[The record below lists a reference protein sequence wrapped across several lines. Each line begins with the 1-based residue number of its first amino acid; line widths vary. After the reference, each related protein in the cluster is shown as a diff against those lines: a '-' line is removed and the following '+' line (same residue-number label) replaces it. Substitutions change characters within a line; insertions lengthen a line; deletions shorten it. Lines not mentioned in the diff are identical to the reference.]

1 MATIEFLQQE
11 WINDGNF
18 IGIGDERDPII
29 GLQEEDA
36 TFTIPRDPV
45 RRLVRGIETFNVL
58 RGGEYFFMPSI
69 SGLNWLANGFHSSA
83 GETSRVRLLNS
94 RRTKLELPSRTRPWQ
109 VVIQSCRPGLWST
122 THRQAR
128 ERYWKTSAAFTLARG
143 CGWTKSWERSKGIQ
157 GGDAVPQPILA
168 SCGRCH
174 MCRSGEENHCL
185 HQKAIRAPGVG
196 YDGGHAPYVL
206 VPEARF
212 LVPIGHLDPIE
223 AAPLTDA
230 GLTTYT
236 AIKSALPGIY
246 PGSTAVVIGVGGL
259 GLYAVQFLRQLT
271 GARIVAVDSSEAR
284 LKLAREYGA
293 DEVVTS
299 GPDAADQIRE
309 LSGGIGASFVL
320 DCVGVN
326 ETLATGVAVLS
337 WRGRL
342 AMVGAGGGSIPF
354 DFFKEAPGAQLVT
367 SLNGGG
373 VALKS
378 CRQGSFGGSRTFD
391 RYPLRGEAA
400 TTLSAD
406 IWSVAPSHTRTSAS
420 RARHGASSY

>member
-1 MATIEFLQQE
+1 MQAYRLLKAQTQPEFQE
-11 WINDGNF
+11 VP
-18 IGIGDERDPII
+18 DPHA
-29 GLQEEDA
+29 GPGQVVVKVA
-36 TFTIPRDPV
+36 
-45 RRLVRGIETFNVL
+45 G
-58 RGGEYFFMPSI
+58 
-69 SGLNWLANGFHSSA
+69 SGLCHTDF
-83 GETSRVRLLNS
+83 TVISRD
-94 RRTKLELPSRTRPWQ
+94 Q
-109 VVIQSCRPGLWST
+109 G
-122 THRQAR
+122 
-128 ERYWKTSAAFTLARG
+128 YWKDDPPPFTLGHEIA
-143 CGWTKSWERSKGIQ
+143 GWVEELGAGVKGFQ
-157 GGDAVPQPILA
+157 RGDAVAVNPSWA

-174 MCRSGEENHCL
+174 MCRLGEENFCL
-185 HQKAIRAPGVG
+185 YQKAIRAPGVG

-206 VPEARF
+206 VPESRF
-212 LVPIGHLDPIE
+212 IVSIGDLDPIE

-236 AIKSALPGIY
+236 AIKSALPAIY
-246 PGSTAVVIGVGGL
+246 PGSTAVVIGIGGL

-293 DEVVTS
+293 DDAITT
-299 GPDAADQIRE
+299 GPNAADQIRD
-309 LSGGIGASFVL
+309 LTGGIGAAFVL

-373 VALKS
+373 VALKEVVDLAALG
-378 CRQGSFGGSRTFD
+378 RIKNILD
-391 RYPLRGEAA
+391 RYPLSAVKQAYDDFKQGHLVGRAVLIPEA
-400 TTLSAD
+400 SA
-406 IWSVAPSHTRTSAS
+406 APA
-420 RARHGASSY
+420 A